1 MKLTF
6 KPVAAAMSLLLA
18 SVAVQAAGPYN
29 PVTDARLQ
37 NPEPRNWLVTRGNYQ
52 GWGYSPLEKINTAN
66 VGKLQQAW
74 SFTTGETDQA
84 CCSLPTLAATSL
96 VVHDRRAR
104 RSPGTPYR
112 Q

>member
-37 NPEPRNWLVTRGNYQ
+37 NPEPRN
-52 GWGYSPLEKINTAN
+52 
-66 VGKLQQAW
+66 
-74 SFTTGETDQA
+74 
-84 CCSLPTLAATSL
+84 
-96 VVHDRRAR
+96 
-104 RSPGTPYR
+104 
-112 Q
+112 

>member
-6 KPVAAAMSLLLA
+6 KPVAAAMALLLV

-37 NPEPRNWLVTRGNYQ
+37 NPEPRNWLSTRGNYQ

-66 VGKLQQAW
+66 VGKL
-74 SFTTGETDQA
+74 
-84 CCSLPTLAATSL
+84 
-96 VVHDRRAR
+96 
-104 RSPGTPYR
+104 
-112 Q
+112 